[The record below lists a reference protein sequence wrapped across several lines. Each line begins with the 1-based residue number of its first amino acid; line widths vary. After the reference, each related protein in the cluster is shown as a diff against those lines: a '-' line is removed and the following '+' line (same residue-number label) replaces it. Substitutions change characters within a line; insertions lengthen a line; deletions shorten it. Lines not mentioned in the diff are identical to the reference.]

1 MKKAV
6 YICLSALLAVSLA
19 ACRPTPEKPAVADKN
34 ETLAKM
40 IAEPAVTGNRAPI
53 PDGWKEELRFQNGTQ
68 VTVDAQVEKPDV
80 TSYPVIAVS
89 PHKFTQEDARYYA
102 GILLRNKPIYEYSR
116 VRTKSAVEKDIINVK
131 AQIEDMKNMQN
142 VPEDKRQ
149 SVIGDLYQQLKSLET
164 EYQNAPDKEPDKVP
178 AALRF
183 KDDTQG
189 NHTIEVE
196 ADLGED
202 SRGVLIMTTSDD
214 GMTSVLTFSNTSAN
228 RNYDTQIETRDSYA
242 GMTLS
247 RRDAQDAAEKF
258 LKDIGITCVQP
269 ADTSS
274 RADSRGYGTDDA
286 SALADNPE
294 VRKDYGFQFSRV
306 INGIPVTCINTYYGL
321 TYDYESEYDKTWPAE
336 VIDVRVDDGG
346 VYGFLWGGAGDTGKV
361 LNENVEM
368 LGFDS
373 IKELFRKQIFY
384 QRTWSAP
391 LFIDSKIIVKKVK
404 LGYMR
409 IELKEYEYVYAPVW
423 DFIGDWTYTDTASNE
438 PGGIY
443 NVSFLTINAIDGSV
457 INRNMGY

>member
-1 MKKAV
+1 MKKAFYV
-6 YICLSALLAVSLA
+6 YLAALLAVSLA
-19 ACRPTPEKPAVADKN
+19 ACRPTPGKPAIADKN
-34 ETLAKM
+34 GALEQIIAK
-40 IAEPAVTGNRAPI
+40 PAFTGNRAPI
-53 PDGWKEELRFQNGTQ
+53 PDSWHEELRFHNGTQ

-80 TSYPVIAVS
+80 TYYPVIAVT

-102 GILLRNKPIYEYSR
+102 GVLLRNKPIYEYSR
-116 VRTKSAVEKDIINVK
+116 VRTKSAVEKDIIYVK
-131 AQIEDMKNMQN
+131 AQIKDMKNMQN

-149 SVIGDLYQQLKSLET
+149 SIIGDLNQQLRSLET
-164 EYQNAPDKEPDKVP
+164 EYQNAPEKEPDRVP
-178 AALRF
+178 AALQF

-214 GMTSVLTFSNTSAN
+214 GMTSVLTFSNTGAN

-247 RRDAQDAAEKF
+247 RRDAQDAVEKF
-258 LKDIGITCVQP
+258 LEDIGITCIQP

-274 RADSRGYGTDDA
+274 YADTRGFKNEDA

-294 VRKDYGFQFSRV
+294 VRKDYQFQFSRV
-306 INGIPVTCINTYYGL
+306 INGIPVTCINPYYGL
-321 TYDYESEYDKTWPAE
+321 TYNNEDGYDKTWPAE
-336 VIDVRVDDGG
+336 IIDVRVDDGG

-361 LNENVEM
+361 LNKNVEM

-373 IKELFRKQIFY
+373 IKELFRKQIFFK
-384 QRTWSAP
+384 RTWSDPEYAGC
-391 LFIDSKIIVKKVK
+391 KITVKKVK

-423 DFIGDWTYTDTASNE
+423 DFIGDWTYTDTANNE

-443 NVSFLTINAIDGSV
+443 NVSFLTINALDGSV
-457 INRNMGY
+457 INRNQGY